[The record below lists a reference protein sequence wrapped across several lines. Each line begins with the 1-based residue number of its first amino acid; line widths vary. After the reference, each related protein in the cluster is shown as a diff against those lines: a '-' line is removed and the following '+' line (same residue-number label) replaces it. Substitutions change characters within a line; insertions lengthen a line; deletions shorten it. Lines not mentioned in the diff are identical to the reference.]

1 MMTGS
6 DVALKF
12 SVALIILGALV
23 IGLAAIRTSAII
35 KLLSASPH
43 LRRWQVLSGLMTF
56 FVVAYLGACGVLTVA
71 STDWLSVMTGTV
83 FFAGAGFVLLVV
95 RLGEDS
101 MRDLEAQRANAI
113 AHAEELEGVLLREQT
128 SRRLIQETNT
138 RLASSNKELEQF
150 AYIASHDLQ
159 APLRKVKAFGQL
171 LVDEAGPSL
180 DENSRMYVDRMQKAA
195 MRMSTLIDDLL
206 SYSRA
211 SRGDELYTDVDLQRV
226 VKEVMSDLEI
236 RLKESGGEV
245 HFEGLPTLRARS
257 TQMRQLVQNLVGNA
271 LKFKRPDVPPIV
283 TITATRLPDD
293 TEEAPGWSLEFSDN
307 GVGFEPQYADQIF
320 GIFQRLHGKS
330 EYEGTGV
337 GLAIVHKIAEGH
349 GGSIRAEGRPN
360 EGASFFVHL
369 PDRPQGDME

>member
-1 MMTGS
+1 M
-6 DVALKF
+6 ALKF

-23 IGLAAIRTSAII
+23 IGRAAIRTSAVIN
-35 KLLSASPH
+35 LLSASPH
-43 LRRWQVLSGLMTF
+43 LKRWQVLRGLMAF
-56 FVVAYLGACGVLTVA
+56 FVVAYLAACGVLTIA

-83 FFAGAGFVLLVV
+83 FLAGAGFVLLVV

-101 MRDLEAQRANAI
+101 MRDLEEQRASAI
-113 AHAEELEGVLLREQT
+113 AHAEELEEVLLREQT
-128 SRRLIQETNT
+128 SRKLIQETNI

-150 AYIASHDLQ
+150 AYVASHDLQ
-159 APLRKVKAFGQL
+159 EPLRKVKAFGQL

-211 SRGDELYTDVDLQRV
+211 SRGDEPYTDVDLQRV

-245 HFEGLPTLRARS
+245 RYEGLPRLRARS
-257 TQMRQLVQNLVGNA
+257 TQMRQLVQNLAGNA
-271 LKFKRPDVPPIV
+271 LKFQRPDVPPVV
-283 TITATRLPDD
+283 TIKADRLPNDA
-293 TEEAPGWSLEFSDN
+293 EEAPGWSLEFSDN

-360 EGASFFVHL
+360 EGATFFVHL